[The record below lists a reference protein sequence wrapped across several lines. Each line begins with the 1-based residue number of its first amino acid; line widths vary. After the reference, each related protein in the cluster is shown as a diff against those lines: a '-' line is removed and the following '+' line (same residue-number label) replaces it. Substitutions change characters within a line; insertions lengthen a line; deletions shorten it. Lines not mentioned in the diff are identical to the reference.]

1 MFELLFSGMVHVVDS
16 VLSKS
21 VWRCLPL
28 KTSYKSTDQ
37 FHFASNIH
45 WKLFQARVSHDSVIY
60 KQKAITDKA
69 SSACVLTN
77 KIKHILRLWKYQFIN
92 ITKITQS
99 ESINILTFDFSVI
112 KLKRSTLVIS
122 KILSTVKCS
131 IFANYIISYIP
142 KNCKKNPRRI
152 KDYMTAWGSN
162 VLS

>member
-1 MFELLFSGMVHVVDS
+1 MVSSKPFCDANKSTNKWLFKESNFWVHTAWKLLQVVHITKRILEKLLQMFELLFSGMVHVVDS

-92 ITKITQS
+92 ITKMAQS
-99 ESINILTFDFSVI
+99 ESINILTFDISVI
-112 KLKRSTLVIS
+112 NLKL
-122 KILSTVKCS
+122 
-131 IFANYIISYIP
+131 
-142 KNCKKNPRRI
+142 
-152 KDYMTAWGSN
+152 
-162 VLS
+162 